1 MGDIPVQAVPPSLGT
16 IRRQVFTLALP
27 AVGEQ
32 LLNTIVGL
40 TDVYLVGNLSP
51 QAAVKLG
58 YGSATALA
66 STGLANQMVWLMTVL
81 FMAFAI
87 GSTALIA
94 RAHGANDQDGV
105 QRIAQQSMLVGLGIG
120 VLAMVLTF
128 VLARPFLLALGTA
141 DDVVPHSEQYL
152 LTLAPA
158 LIPAALVVIGS
169 ACLRGVGDTRT
180 PLYIM
185 FVVNGLNVF
194 VSWVLI
200 NGHLGLPA
208 LGVNGAALGT
218 AIGRGTGGML
228 IIGLLLRGQSGVRL
242 RLHLRAEVTVINR
255 IARIGIPSA
264 GEMLVFHGALLV
276 FTRLVNSISTVAYAA
291 HSVTI
296 TIESLS
302 FLPGMGYAAATS
314 TLVGQALGA
323 RAPRYAEDC
332 AYEALWQGG
341 WMMSLAGLLMVG
353 FPEQLLALFTNDLS
367 VIAAGVVPLR
377 TAGLVQPALAVGFI
391 LSGGLRGAGDTSWPL
406 YSRLMTTWGVRLPLA
421 LILVVYAGFGL
432 GGIWLA
438 MCTDFTVQALLALWR
453 FNSGRWQQIQV

>member
-1 MGDIPVQAVPPSLGT
+1 MDEIQVQAVPSSVVT
-16 IRRQVFTLALP
+16 IRRRVFALALP

-40 TDVYLVGNLSP
+40 TDVYLVGNLNP
-51 QAAVKLG
+51 QVAVKLG

-81 FMAFAI
+81 FMAFGI

-94 RAHGANDQDGV
+94 RAYGANHQDEV
-105 QRIAQQSMLVGLGIG
+105 QRILQQSMLVGLGIG
-120 VLAMVLTF
+120 LLAMVLTF

-141 DDVVPHSEQYL
+141 DDVLPQSEQYL
-152 LTLAPA
+152 FILAPA
-158 LIPAALVVIGS
+158 FIPAALVFIGS

-185 FVVNGLNVF
+185 LGVNGLNVF
-194 VSWVLI
+194 VSWLLI
-200 NGHLGLPA
+200 NGNLGFPA

-218 AIGRGTGGML
+218 AIGRGSGGVL
-228 IIGLLLRGQSGVRL
+228 IIGLLLRGQSGLRL
-242 RLHLRAEVTVINR
+242 RLHLRAEGTIINR

-276 FTRLVNSISTVAYAA
+276 FTRLVNSIGTVAYAA

-296 TIESLS
+296 NIESLS
-302 FLPGMGYAAATS
+302 FLPGMGYAAAAS

-323 RAPRYAEDC
+323 HAPRQAEDY

-353 FPEQLLALFTNDLS
+353 IPEQLLALFTNDPS

-406 YSRLMTTWGVRLPLA
+406 YSRLITTWGVRLPLA
-421 LILVVYAGFGL
+421 LILVGYAGFGL
-432 GGIWLA
+432 EGIWLA

-453 FNSGRWQQIQV
+453 FSSGRWQQITV

>member
-1 MGDIPVQAVPPSLGT
+1 MGEVQAQAVPASMLT
-16 IRRQVFTLALP
+16 IRRQVSALALP

-32 LLNTIVGL
+32 VLNTIVGL

-58 YGSATALA
+58 YGSAIALA

-94 RAHGANDQDGV
+94 RARGANDQDGV
-105 QRIAQQSMLVGLGIG
+105 QRILQQSMLVGLGIG
-120 VLAMVLTF
+120 LLAMLLTF
-128 VLARPFLLALGTA
+128 VLARPFLLVLGTA
-141 DDVVPHSEQYL
+141 DDVLPQSEQYL
-152 LTLAPA
+152 FTLAPA
-158 LIPAALVVIGS
+158 FVPAALVFIGS

-180 PLYIM
+180 PLCIM
-185 FVVNGLNVF
+185 LGVNGLNVCI
-194 VSWVLI
+194 SWLLI

-218 AIGRGTGGML
+218 AIGRGSGGVL
-228 IIGLLLRGQSGVRL
+228 IISLLLRGQSGL
-242 RLHLRAEVTVINR
+242 RLQLNLRTEGTIINR
-255 IARIGIPSA
+255 IVRIGIPAA

-276 FTRLVNSISTVAYAA
+276 FTRLVNSIGTVAYAA

-296 TIESLS
+296 NIESLS

-323 RAPRYAEDC
+323 HAPQQAEDC

-353 FPEQLLALFTNDLS
+353 LPEQLLALFTNDPA
-367 VIAAGVVPLR
+367 VIAAGIVPLR

-406 YSRLMTTWGVRLPLA
+406 YSRLITTWGVRLPLA
-421 LILVVYAGFGL
+421 LILVGYAGFGL

-453 FNSGRWQQIQV
+453 FSSGRWQQIKV